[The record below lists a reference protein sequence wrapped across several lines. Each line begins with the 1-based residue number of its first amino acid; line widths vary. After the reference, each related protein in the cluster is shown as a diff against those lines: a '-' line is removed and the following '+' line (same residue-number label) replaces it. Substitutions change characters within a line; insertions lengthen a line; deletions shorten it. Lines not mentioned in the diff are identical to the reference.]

1 MADLHNKVE
10 QLRHLLS
17 GFDRVGIAFSG
28 GVDSSFLLR
37 MALDVL
43 GPSKVLVLHAR
54 SCLQKKPEQDRVDTW
69 AERHGYPAAVIQ
81 QRIIKINP
89 LARYNFVANPKN
101 RCYLCKKHLYSLF
114 LAHLDHL
121 HQEGIPSITTLL
133 DGTNADDLRQGEVGR
148 PGLRALAEL
157 GICTPLADCNLSK
170 KEIRILSRNLGL
182 DTAEQPSASCL
193 ATRIPHGMPITAE
206 RLRRIASLEQVLEKN
221 GFTGCRVRL
230 DADAAQTVF
239 VQLHKPHLERLSS
252 ATRKKYIITPLKKKG
267 VQKIYLDLEG
277 LQQLIK

>member
-1 MADLHNKVE
+1 MNNKAK

-37 MALDVL
+37 SALDVL
-43 GPSKVLVLHAR
+43 GPDRVLVLHAR
-54 SCLQKKPEQDRVDTW
+54 SCLQKKQERERVDTW
-69 AERHGYPAAVIQ
+69 AERHGYPAATIQ
-81 QRIIKINP
+81 QRIIEINP
-89 LARYNFVANPKN
+89 LAWHNFVANPEN

-133 DGTNADDLRQGEVGR
+133 DGTNADDLRQGEAGR

-157 GICTPLADCNLSK
+157 GICTPLAACDLSK

-182 DTAEQPSASCL
+182 DTADHPSSSCL
-193 ATRIPHGMPITAE
+193 ATRIPHGVLITSE
-206 RLRRIASLEQVLEKN
+206 CLHKIAGLEQVLEEN

-230 DADAAQTVF
+230 DTNAEQTVF
-239 VQLHKPHLERLSS
+239 VQLQKRHLEQLCSGS
-252 ATRKKYIITPLKKKG
+252 TRKHIVNQLKKKG
-267 VQKIYLDLEG
+267 VHKIFLDVEG
-277 LQQLIK
+277 R

>member
-1 MADLHNKVE
+1 MHNKVE

-54 SCLQKKPEQDRVDTW
+54 SCLQKKHEQDRVDTW

-81 QRIIKINP
+81 QRLIKINP

-101 RCYLCKKHLYSLF
+101 RCYLCKKHLYALF
-114 LAHLDHL
+114 LEHLEHL
-121 HQEGIPSITTLL
+121 YQEGEGITSTTILL

-182 DTAEQPSASCL
+182 DTADQPSASCL

-206 RLRRIASLEQVLEKN
+206 HLSRIAALEQVLEKN